1 MLGPEPS
8 RLPGTVPIPGT
19 VRMSKERREPIGSHV
34 ADGMD
39 VPRSKLAAA
48 LAHGASHTTVCEH
61 VVATVA
67 AELVADLE
75 LCEQADRLSAQQ
87 RSALQRAESQAAGAI
102 GVGIP
107 AGTARRIAPGDGAEV
122 TVLHGDG
129 WSLVARGAPV
139 LMFLLDV
146 APGLVIDRSR
156 AHGAATLVAA
166 LAAQLP

>member
-1 MLGPEPS
+1 
-8 RLPGTVPIPGT
+8 
-19 VRMSKERREPIGSHV
+19 MSKERHEPVGSHV

-39 VPRSKLAAA
+39 VPRSQLAAA
-48 LAHGASHTTVCEH
+48 LARGLSHTTVCEH

-75 LCEQADRLSAQQ
+75 LCEQVGRLSPQQ
-87 RSALQRAESQAAGAI
+87 RSVLQRAESQAAGAI
-102 GVGIP
+102 GVGLP
-107 AGTARRIAPGDGAEV
+107 AGTAHRVAPADGAEV

-139 LMFLLDV
+139 LVFLLDV

-156 AHGAATLVAA
+156 AQGAGSLVAA
-166 LAAQLP
+166 LTG